1 MDMARLE
8 RLKLLIFNSDD
19 RACFIER
26 ENILAQNR
34 DAVAALPY
42 SQRYTAEF
50 ELLMKHL
57 STPLEADDVFAGRMV
72 EEIRDA
78 APLPGLPGS
87 LGSEGHITLPI
98 EKILSVG
105 FAGIA
110 AEVDENARRVNTS
123 EAR

>member
-72 EEIRDA
+72 EGA
-78 APLPGLPGS
+78 
-87 LGSEGHITLPI
+87 
-98 EKILSVG
+98 SVQ
-105 FAGIA
+105 
-110 AEVDENARRVNTS
+110 ENDRVPPCDVRLWLNLY
-123 EAR
+123 R